1 MQYNVGTPEQYLSEL
16 EADWRKETLSVIR
29 SMIQTHGSALTEGIE
44 YKMLAYQLNGKTVFN
59 LNAQKN
65 YVSLY
70 VGNTQKV
77 ENSDAMLKGLEHG
90 KGCIRIKKSI
100 NLNETGIEEFI
111 KSTIDV
117 HMIGQNTDC

>member
-1 MQYNVGTPEQYLSEL
+1 MQYNVNTPEQYFSEL
-16 EADWRKETLSVIR
+16 EADWRKETLAKVR
-29 SMIQTHGSALTEGIE
+29 EMIQTHGPALSEGIE
-44 YKMLAYQLNGKTVFN
+44 YKMLAYQLNGKTVFH
-59 LNAQKN
+59 LNAQQN

-77 ENSDAMLKGLEHG
+77 ENSDDMLKGLDLG

-111 KSTIDV
+111 KATIDI
-117 HMIGQNTDC
+117 HMAGQNTDC

>member
-1 MQYNVGTPEQYLSEL
+1 MQFNANTPDQYLSEL
-16 EADWRKETLSVIR
+16 EADWRKETLAKVR
-29 SMIQTHGSALTEGIE
+29 EMIQTHGPALSEGIE
-44 YKMLAYQLNGKTVFN
+44 YKMLAYQLNGKTVFH
-59 LNAQKN
+59 LNAQQK

-77 ENSDAMLKGLEHG
+77 ENSDTMLKGLDLG

-111 KSTIDV
+111 KATIDI
-117 HMIGQNTDC
+117 HMAGQNTDC